1 MARFGRSRPRA
12 VLPLADLAASAG
24 RRDTQMG
31 ALARG
36 LSTLER
42 FGVAIPE
49 TWVVVADVFRHVVHT
64 QLPPGHDPASL
75 LRTSQRPVGV
85 ERAAR
90 AQERLLDLVLEN
102 DLERE
107 IDAAWRAVGE
117 AAPWG
122 IAVRA
127 SAVVGD
133 QGVARAAGLSCTE
146 LPVFERDEL
155 GAAIRRAWARAV
167 SESTLAYLRGR
178 RVRDLAIAVVLQPV
192 VPAHASVTLLTDA
205 RTVLSPDVL
214 GTGAHQSRP
223 HRLAIAVGG
232 LRLERTDLAAA
243 EVVLFDPDGVVK
255 ARRAPASSDWLVV
268 RAGKLVAAPDAGSTG
283 AFLDDARIAELTQI
297 AWRLDSMGSVV
308 VRAVVPREGDISGVD
323 VHPSQHLGYPGTGT
337 AQTLWSRVAV
347 TEAPA
352 APLSPLSRHVLSG
365 PVLERARRA
374 FGERAPRSGK
384 LSGVLT
390 ALDGRA
396 YLNVS
401 PVLEGDDGQDTMT
414 PIARL
419 ELASAQWTPEL
430 ARERAFPPSLAR
442 AGLRIAQLSTEQ
454 RALTDDVSRFERD
467 AEQQRRWLSEMDLA
481 ILPDDAL
488 TTTLHEV
495 SDFLARAQ
503 DLTVRSSAAA
513 LAGHAL
519 LASVL
524 TGVDAAHASW
534 LAHSV
539 TAGADVVTARP
550 AAAFC
555 HVAAIA
561 RFDAPARAVLEGVAP
576 RHSDLPDGPL
586 RRALLHFLGAY
597 GDRGLSEA
605 ELGAPRWGEEP
616 SPVLAMLASSLRA
629 DAVDPDVA
637 LSRARALADRQLA
650 LLEPRLSFFETRVVR
665 DIVSRQRELLRL
677 RERCRAR
684 LAHGLAMMRV
694 VALDVDRRVRRLD
707 PALEA
712 GAALLLTL
720 DELGVALSKYR
731 ADLAPIVRARRSELR
746 AQQSVREPPPV
757 FRGVVGEECPTRFE
771 LVVRGLPASAGV
783 GEGKVVRVGGALEGL
798 ERFSPGDV
806 LVVRSLDLGL
816 APLFLQARAVVAEL
830 GTPFSSS
837 SVVARDC
844 GVPVVAGVAG
854 VWSRFRDGERVHVDG
869 DAGTVEPVGT

>member
-1 MARFGRSRPRA
+1 MARFARSRPRA
-12 VLPLADLAASAG
+12 VLPLGELVVAAG

-107 IDAAWRAVGE
+107 IDAAWRALGE

-122 IAVRA
+122 VAVRA
-127 SAVVGD
+127 SAVVAD
-133 QGVARAAGLSCTE
+133 QGVARTAGLSCTE
-146 LPVFERDEL
+146 LGVFDRDGL
-155 GAAIRRAWARAV
+155 GAAIRRIWARAV
-167 SESTLAYLRGR
+167 SESTLSYLRGR
-178 RVRDLAIAVVLQPV
+178 RVRDLALAVVLQPV
-192 VPAHASVTLLTDA
+192 VPARASVTLLTDA
-205 RTVLSPDVL
+205 RTVLSSDAL
-214 GTGAHQSRP
+214 GAATHQARP
-223 HRLAIAVGG
+223 HRLAVAVGG
-232 LRLERTDLAAA
+232 LRTERADLAAA
-243 EVVLFDPDGVVK
+243 EVIAFDPDGVVK
-255 ARRAPASSDWLVV
+255 ARRAPGPSDWLVV
-268 RAGKLVAAPDAGSTG
+268 RERRLVASAAG
-283 AFLDDARIAELTQI
+283 AAHALLDDAHVAELSQI

-308 VRAVVPREGDISGVD
+308 VRAVIPQEGDICAVD
-323 VHPSQHLGYPGTGT
+323 VHPSHHLGYPGVGT
-337 AQTLWSRVAV
+337 AQTVWSRVAV

-352 APLSPLSRHVLSG
+352 GPLSPLSRQVLSG

-384 LSGVLT
+384 LAGVLT
-390 ALDGRA
+390 TLDGRA

-401 PVLEGDDGQDTMT
+401 PVLESDDGQDAMT

-430 ARERAFPPSLAR
+430 ARERAFRPSLAR
-442 AGLRIAQLSTEQ
+442 AGLRIAQLATEQ
-454 RALTDDVSRFERD
+454 RALSDDVSRFERD
-467 AEQQRRWLSEMDLA
+467 AEQQRRWLAEMDLA

-503 DLTVRSSAAA
+503 SLSVRSSTAA

-524 TGVDAAHASW
+524 AGVDAAHASW

-539 TAGADVVTARP
+539 AAGADVVTARP

-561 RFDAPARAVLEGVAP
+561 RFDGPARAVLEGPAP
-576 RHSDLPDGPL
+576 RYEDLVDGPL
-586 RRALLHFLGAY
+586 KRALRHFLGAY
-597 GDRGLSEA
+597 GDRALSEA
-605 ELGAPRWGEEP
+605 ELGAPRWGED
-616 SPVLAMLASSLRA
+616 STPVLSMLAASLRA
-629 DAVDPDVA
+629 AAVDPDVA

-677 RERCRAR
+677 RERCRVR

-694 VALDVDRRVRRLD
+694 VALDVDRRIRRLD
-707 PALEA
+707 PALDP

-731 ADLAPIVRARRSELR
+731 ADLAPIVRARRTDLS
-746 AQQSVREPPPV
+746 AQQAVREPPSV

-771 LVVRGLPASAGV
+771 LVVRGLPASAGT
-783 GEGKVVRVGGALEGL
+783 GEGNVVRVGGALEGL
-798 ERFSPGDV
+798 GRFAPGDV
-806 LVVRSLDLGL
+806 LVVRTLDLGL

-844 GVPVVAGVAG
+844 GVPVVTGVTG

-869 DAGTVEPVGT
+869 DAGTVEPIPA